1 MGLFTR
7 NFDKPGPGVSPDAPR
22 KKGAARFFEILG
34 RDFSTIWLAG
44 ILAMLGGLPVCRRC
58 LVRRRD
64 PLFGPAR
71 SSRACWAA

>member
-44 ILAMLGGLPVCRRC
+44 ILAMLGGLPFAAGVWFASRPTLWSRS
-58 LVRRRD
+58 
-64 PLFGPAR
+64 

>member
-44 ILAMLGGLPVCRRC
+44 ILAVCRLPPVSGSPSRPI
-58 LVRRRD
+58 LWSRS
-64 PLFGPAR
+64 